1 MHFLDNIWLVI
12 TEFVILFGL
21 VITVL
26 VKLASTLNK

>member
-12 TEFVILFGL
+12 AAFVVIFGL

>member
-1 MHFLDNIWLVI
+1 MHFLDNIWIVI
-12 TEFVILFGL
+12 TELVILFGL

>member
-1 MHFLDNIWLVI
+1 MHFLDNIWVVI
-12 TEFVILFGL
+12 VEFLILFGL

>member
-12 TEFVILFGL
+12 AAFVIIFGL

>member
-1 MHFLDNIWLVI
+1 MHFLDNIWIVI